1 MAAWPVSLPQSPLVN
16 GYDEQFPKMGLRS
29 SMDAGPA
36 KQRRRSTAA
45 VTPISI
51 RLALTNAQVETLL
64 TFWKTDT
71 GGGVLSFTWVHPR
84 TGTAV
89 TMRFIADQPP
99 HPQPLDS
106 EDLYSVS
113 FPLEILP

>member
-16 GYDEQFPKMGLRS
+16 GYSEQMPKMGLRS

-36 KQRRRSTAA
+36 KQRRRFTAA
-45 VTPISI
+45 VIPIGV
-51 RLALTNAQVETLL
+51 RMALTNAQVETLV
-64 TFWKTDT
+64 TFWDT
-71 GGGVLSFTWVHPR
+71 TTSGGVLSFTWLHPR
-84 TGTAV
+84 TGSAV

-99 HPQPLDS
+99 DIQPLDS